1 MAEENALL
9 AAVKKSMRVTHNQ
22 LDSDFT
28 AKINSALAEMKRVG
42 IAIPETID
50 TSKDFLLVTGCEL
63 YVKWQDNYEDHG
75 EIYHKSF
82 EQLRDALSMSSV
94 YKADE
99 DV

>member
-1 MAEENALL
+1 MADENTLL
-9 AAVKKSMRVTHNQ
+9 NAIKLSMRVTHSQ

-28 AKINSALAEMKRVG
+28 AKINAALAEMQRVG
-42 IAIPETID
+42 IAVPQTVD
-50 TSKDFLLVTGCEL
+50 TSKDFLLVSCCEL

-94 YKADE
+94 YKAD
-99 DV
+99 DNV